1 MDYYS
6 AIKNNE
12 IMTFVGK
19 WIILEIN
26 MSGKMRQ
33 TLKGE
38 YQLFFSHI
46 WKLDQKNEKLPKYKR
61 ESFWKM

>member
-61 ESFWKM
+61 ESVWKM